1 MSDKEEE
8 IEEAIKEA
16 EENAA
21 ETAANETANNDNK
34 VEEPIDECA
43 KLQAELEQ
51 QKDKYLRLSAEYDN
65 YRKRTLKEKLE
76 LSTTAKIDIIK
87 AMLPVIDDFERA
99 LVHMNAD
106 TTDVASL
113 REGVELIYKKYI
125 DFLGKQGVEAIE
137 AQGTDFNTDVH
148 EAITKI
154 PAPSDELKGKVLDC
168 VEKGYKLNDKVI
180 RFSKVVVG
188 E

>member
-1 MSDKEEE
+1 MSDTEEIKEEN
-8 IEEAIKEA
+8 KEA
-16 EENAA
+16 ENAA
-21 ETAANETANNDNK
+21 EETVTEQDSAAAAA
-34 VEEPIDECA
+34 EEPVDECA
-43 KLQAELEQ
+43 KLQAEIEQ

-76 LSTTAKIDIIK
+76 LSNNAKIDIIK

-99 LVHMNAD
+99 LAHMDEA
-106 TTDVASL
+106 TEATSH
-113 REGVELIYKKYI
+113 REGVELIYKKFI

-137 AQGTDFNTDVH
+137 AKGQDFNTDMH
-148 EAITKI
+148 EAITKL
-154 PAPSDELKGKVLDC
+154 PAPSEDMKGKVLDC

-180 RFSKVVVG
+180 RFSKVVVC